1 MSQDLSDYDPEI
13 YSPDVIKKWYIVVRS
28 TLRIMKLRGFDTTST
43 DQLGFFKR
51 RSVDNIMRFSR
62 HYVSKIQSNQGMTF
76 ATALNMLFTD
86 ESGSSTLVYF
96 FDRPIDVSKK
106 KQLKNEIY
114 KAQTKKFIEYT
125 QQLVSYNIKERIL
138 IIPRP
143 FNAAAKAD
151 IINKSKVFTWNLLL
165 RGDLLKNKY
174 TPKMT
179 RLSPDE
185 RRSIINGYL
194 PENLPKM
201 LLTDIMVIIHGWV
214 KGDIIK
220 CESQLGAASMLI
232 TKTTEY
238 RIVI

>member
-1 MSQDLSDYDPEI
+1 M

-28 TLRIMKLRGFDTTST
+28 TLRIMKLRGFDTTPYN
-43 DQLGFFKR
+43 QLGFFNR
-51 RSVDNIMRFSR
+51 RSEGNIMLFFR
-62 HYVSKIQSNQGMTF
+62 HYASIIRTNQGITF
-76 ATALNMLFTD
+76 ATALNMLFID
-86 ESGSSTLVYF
+86 ESGTATLVYF
-96 FDRPIDVSKK
+96 FDRPIDVIKK
-106 KQLKNEIY
+106 TQLKDEIY
-114 KAQTKKFIEYT
+114 KAQTKKFIAYT
-125 QQLVSYNIKERIL
+125 QQLVSYNIKEHIL
-138 IIPRP
+138 IIPLP
-143 FNAAAKAD
+143 FNAAAKVD
-151 IINKSKVFTWNLLL
+151 IINKSKVFTWSLLL

-220 CESQLGAASMLI
+220 CESQLGMASMLI